1 LSHRP
6 RFLTGLF
13 NFNEIDPE
21 RRGTLMLLGGL
32 GVLVLFALVLIAF
45 GYYNDRIKPR
55 GETVF
60 SVGNRDYDYAYLEKR
75 VDADLAS
82 GEFQA
87 SDIQNSVASTVLK
100 IQTEELVRLTA
111 KEKGITVTD
120 EEVEARMRTELNLT
134 ADSPRERFAS
144 AVQLELQN
152 SGLSLSE
159 YREIVRAH
167 ALEEKL
173 REQLKSTVPA
183 EGEQVDLLLLQT
195 ATREAAQAALDRI
208 NAGEEFQDVAQEVS
222 LHSTKNVGG
231 EFGWAPRGLLP
242 KSIEDVIFSQTGRSQ
257 VVEDPLGFFIL
268 ETRDKQTRPID
279 DTLKDRIV
287 TAQLNDTLR
296 AMRDSVGVTNSLTI
310 GQVQDIAQHI
320 QDSLG

>member
-1 LSHRP
+1 MSRRP
-6 RFLTGLF
+6 RFLSNLF

-32 GVLVLFALVLIAF
+32 GILVVFALLLIAF

-55 GETVF
+55 SETVF
-60 SVGNRDYDYAYLEKR
+60 SVGDRDYSYAYLEKR
-75 VDADLAS
+75 VDADLAT
-82 GEFQA
+82 GEFRP
-87 SDIQNSVASTVLK
+87 SDIQNSVANTVLK
-100 IQTEELVRLTA
+100 IQTEELLRRTA
-111 KEKGITVTD
+111 KEKGVTITD
-120 EEVEARMRTELNLT
+120 EEVEARMRTELNVPKE
-134 ADSPRERFAS
+134 SSRERFAS

-152 SGLSLSE
+152 SGLSLSQ

-173 REQLKSTVPA
+173 REQVKSTVPS

-222 LHSTKNVGG
+222 VHSTKNVGG

-257 VVEDPLGFFIL
+257 VIEDQLGFFVL

-279 DTLKDRIV
+279 DALKERIV
-287 TAQLNDTLR
+287 TAQLNETVR
-296 AMRDSVGVTNSLTI
+296 QTRESVGVTNRLTI
-310 GQVQDIAQHI
+310 GQVQDLARHV